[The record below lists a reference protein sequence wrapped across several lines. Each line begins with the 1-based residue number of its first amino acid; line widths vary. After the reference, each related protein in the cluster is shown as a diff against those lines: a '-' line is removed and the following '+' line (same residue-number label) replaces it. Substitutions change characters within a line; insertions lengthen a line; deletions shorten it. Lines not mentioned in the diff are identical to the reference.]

1 MRRVA
6 LGLLASTL
14 ACAVGSAE
22 PVHEY
27 VHNRDDYLAF
37 RDVWPEVLEPN
48 YLPFMVYDVPAHPVS
63 AWRRPLV
70 WLGLVAPP
78 ERRLVFCHWAPEDM
92 PLAVWIEPPVALD
105 AIDEKPGREP
115 ARYVEA
121 VERALDTWQS
131 NLDGAVRFE
140 RASSREA
147 ADLELRLL
155 AERAPEPTGDVRVY
169 GAATVGDS
177 CEVLGGDPE
186 IRLDVRYRVHDL
198 RLYVADEH
206 GLLLPT
212 QVEGIARHEIGHALG
227 MRGHSPIPADLMFE
241 EANDRRD
248 REGLGLSDTNSFLSL
263 YALPNGTVYTDP
275 GHLPRTP
282 QRLLPDGPPRLDVAP
297 HVDPRLGFEIQLP
310 EGWQR
315 QPTPYGVV
323 AVNGLPWDY
332 EASFQLNVHRFENIE
347 EFVERFGPGYL
358 VGATLLSIRDHEVAG
373 HRAREVLLLTELDT
387 QEELTLIES
396 GDGRVLVA
404 IAECP
409 ADQHAAYHPWFG
421 AVLDSLEIVGASG
434 RPHDRTYGPR
444 GARSS
449 LPPQA
454 GLRR

>member
-1 MRRVA
+1 MRA
-6 LGLLASTL
+6 AGLLVLAAAF
-14 ACAVGSAE
+14 ACAAGGHDAAG
-22 PVHEY
+22 EY

-37 RDVWPEVLEPN
+37 RDTRPEVLEPN
-48 YLPFMVYDVPAHPVS
+48 YLPFMVYEVPARPLS
-63 AWRRPLV
+63 GWRRLLTS
-70 WLGLVAPP
+70 LGLQAPP
-78 ERRLVFCHWAPEDM
+78 ERRLVFCHWEPEDM
-92 PLAVWIEPPVALD
+92 PLSVWIEPPVGLD
-105 AIDEKPGREP
+105 AIEEKPGRDP

-121 VERALDTWQS
+121 VEQALATWQTD
-131 NLDGAVRFE
+131 LDGAVRFE
-140 RASSREA
+140 RASTPEA

-155 AERAPEPTGDVRVY
+155 AERAPEPVEDVRVY
-169 GAATVGDS
+169 GAAAVGDS

-186 IRLDVRYRVHDL
+186 HQLEVRYRVRDV

-241 EANDRRD
+241 EADDRRD

-263 YALPNGTVYTDP
+263 YVLPNGTVYADP
-275 GHLPRTP
+275 DRPAGLAR
-282 QRLLPDGPPRLDVAP
+282 RLLPEGRPRLDLAP

-332 EASFQLNVHRFENIE
+332 EASFQLNVHRFDTIE

-358 VGATLLSIRDHEVAG
+358 VGATLLSIQDREVAG
-373 HRAREVLLLTELDT
+373 HRGREVLLLTDVGT
-387 QEELTLIES
+387 REELTLIES

-409 ADQHAAYHPWFG
+409 ADEQGAYHAWFL
-421 AVLDSLEIVGASG
+421 AVLDSLEIADEAH
-434 RPHDRTYGPR
+434 RPRDRTYGPR
-444 GARSS
+444 GAR
-449 LPPQA
+449 
-454 GLRR
+454 

>member
-1 MRRVA
+1 MPRAAASRRGACSSTARTACGSSPPRTARRVVSRRGAPRYLRPREREAEAGRRRLRPHRDESPCAPRLRDPRRARGRHRAPRPGGEVVARRAGDAHGRLRLRAGRRAVPPRRPHRALRASHTRELRPRPGAQAAPPPPRDLSPRRQGGGARPHARAAVALLEGRARQGRARAGAWAEDGGPSRGREEARARARDGSRATAAPMRRAA

-48 YLPFMVYDVPAHPVS
+48 YRPFMVHDVPAHPVS

-70 WLGLVAPP
+70 WLGLAAPP

-140 RASSREA
+140 RASSRQA

-177 CEVLGGDPE
+177 SEVLGGDP
-186 IRLDVRYRVHDL
+186 
-198 RLYVADEH
+198 
-206 GLLLPT
+206 
-212 QVEGIARHEIGHALG
+212 
-227 MRGHSPIPADLMFE
+227 
-241 EANDRRD
+241 
-248 REGLGLSDTNSFLSL
+248 
-263 YALPNGTVYTDP
+263 
-275 GHLPRTP
+275 
-282 QRLLPDGPPRLDVAP
+282 
-297 HVDPRLGFEIQLP
+297 
-310 EGWQR
+310 
-315 QPTPYGVV
+315 
-323 AVNGLPWDY
+323 
-332 EASFQLNVHRFENIE
+332 
-347 EFVERFGPGYL
+347 
-358 VGATLLSIRDHEVAG
+358 
-373 HRAREVLLLTELDT
+373 
-387 QEELTLIES
+387 
-396 GDGRVLVA
+396 
-404 IAECP
+404 
-409 ADQHAAYHPWFG
+409 
-421 AVLDSLEIVGASG
+421 
-434 RPHDRTYGPR
+434 
-444 GARSS
+444 
-449 LPPQA
+449 
-454 GLRR
+454 